1 LERFAWQS
9 WEVKLRSIDFS
20 SLHALITTLLSLA
33 VITLIGVGIRLLTM
47 VTIQQRRERM
57 NRQINE
63 RLRALIA
70 AYKTLGGSFTGDLTV
85 DPTHHRDVRRHA
97 EAPSTAST
105 APLDL
110 SMADL
115 PGSDR
120 ARRVRD
126 AVEAALSDIILLGTE
141 EQVRLAARAAHELA
155 TGRLV
160 HTQELVV
167 SLRAFIRE
175 ALDLD
180 PIPADLAIPLQGPA
194 RPTASG
200 GRDKADKAEG
210 RQGGGGGGGMGMG
223 GGVSGGLGL
232 GSGSHHEDGDEEENG
247 ADSSLH
253 DA

>member
-1 LERFAWQS
+1 
-9 WEVKLRSIDFS
+9 LRNLDFS

-85 DPTHHRDVRRHA
+85 DPAHRRDLRRHT
-97 EAPSTAST
+97 EAPATASM
-105 APLDL
+105 APLDPPLDL
-110 SMADL
+110 STADAS
-115 PGSDR
+115 GADR
-120 ARRVRD
+120 GRRVRD

-141 EQVRLAARAAHELA
+141 EQVRMAASAAHELV
-155 TGRLV
+155 TGKLV

-180 PIPADLAIPLQGPA
+180 PIPAGLEIPPQGPA
-194 RPTASG
+194 RPSGSG
-200 GRDKADKAEG
+200 GGGKGDKAEG
-210 RQGGGGGGGMGMG
+210 RQGGGGGGGGMGMG
-223 GGVSGGLGL
+223 GGMGGGGLGL
-232 GSGSHHEDGDEEENG
+232 GSGSHHADGDEDDG
-247 ADSSLH
+247 TGSSLH
-253 DA
+253 HI